1 MKTLMPKQLKNEER
15 KWYLVDA
22 SWKNLWR
29 LSTAIA
35 IILKWKNKVSYAPHV
50 DNWDYV
56 VVINSEKVT
65 VTWNK
70 TSDKMYYSHTGYLWW
85 IKQSSFEKLLVK
97 KPTEILRRSIS
108 WMLPKNKLRKNMMS
122 RLKLIVWQEHNFTQ
136 QLEQITL

>member
-1 MKTLMPKQLKNEER
+1 MKTIMPKQLQSEDR

-22 SWKNLWR
+22 SWANLWR
-29 LSTAIA
+29 MSTKIA

-56 VVINSEKVT
+56 VIINSDKVT
-65 VTWNK
+65 VSWNK
-70 TSDKMYYSHTGYLWW
+70 TSDKMYYSHTGYLWG
-85 IKQSSFEKLLVK
+85 IKESSFEKLLAK

-122 RLKLIVWQEHNFTQ
+122 RLKLIVWWEHNFTQ

>member
-1 MKTLMPKQLKNEER
+1 MKTLMPKQLQNEDR

-22 SWKNLWR
+22 SWANLWR
-29 LSTAIA
+29 MSTQIA

-56 VVINSEKVT
+56 VVINSDKVT

-70 TSDKMYYSHTGYLWW
+70 TSDKMYYSHTGYLWG
-85 IKQSSFEKLLVK
+85 IKESSFEKLLAK

-122 RLKLIVWQEHNFTQ
+122 RLKLIVWQEHKYTQ

>member
-1 MKTLMPKQLKNEER
+1 MPKQLQSEDR

-22 SWKNLWR
+22 SWANLWR
-29 LSTAIA
+29 MSTKIA

-56 VVINSEKVT
+56 VIINSDKVT
-65 VTWNK
+65 VSWNK
-70 TSDKMYYSHTGYLWW
+70 TSDKMYYSHTGYLWG
-85 IKQSSFEKLLVK
+85 IKESSFEKLLAK

-122 RLKLIVWQEHNFTQ
+122 RLKLIVWWEHNFTQ